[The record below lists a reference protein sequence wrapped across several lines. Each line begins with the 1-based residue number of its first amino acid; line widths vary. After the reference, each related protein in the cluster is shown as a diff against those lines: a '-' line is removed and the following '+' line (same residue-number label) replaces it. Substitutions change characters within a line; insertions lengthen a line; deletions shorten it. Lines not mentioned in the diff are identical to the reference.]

1 MKKVFSVFL
10 IFAMVFSLLTACV
23 DNPTPTESTEE
34 MSEPDMN
41 ITPKFPAKDEP
52 LNILMIGSSFC
63 YYYVEELYG
72 MLTAAGYKDVNVC
85 NVYYS
90 GGTLAQH
97 WNWWKLAESNYTFYT
112 TNARGRVNSGE
123 KVSLDFCLNQRDWDV
138 ISLQEG
144 TSQIYKPGA
153 ENHLSET
160 KQYWSELYD
169 YMMKRFPNVRFLWHQ
184 PWSRQQGYV
193 QASDPSSQ
201 PMTAERQVLCQEQIE
216 LFAKAVCQHYD
227 GKVQRVNTGNAWQII
242 RQKYNYDE
250 MCARL
255 ASNNGAG
262 DYNHD
267 GDIGG
272 GQYLN
277 ACVWF
282 EVITGESCIGNT
294 YVPTYNSNIILTDE
308 LQSKL
313 RVDVSGST
321 FSLKP
326 ELIDI
331 IQKSAHEA
339 VAQLGLEIAE

>member
-1 MKKVFSVFL
+1 MRRFLSIFL
-10 IFAMVFSLLTACV
+10 ILTQAFSLLTACGS
-23 DNPTPTESTEE
+23 NPGNIDSTEE
-34 MSEPDMN
+34 MSEPTMN
-41 ITPKFPAKDEP
+41 TTPSLPSKDVP

-97 WNWWKLAESNYTFYT
+97 WLWWKNGDAKYEFYT
-112 TNARGRVNSGE
+112 TNAQGRVSAGQ
-123 KVSLDFCLNQRDWDV
+123 KVNLEFCLKQRPWDV

-169 YMMKRFPNVRFLWHQ
+169 YMMQRFPNVCFLWHQ

-193 QASDPSSQ
+193 PTSTPDSQ
-201 PMTAERQVLCQEQIE
+201 PMTAENQVLYQEQIE
-216 LFAKAVCQHYD
+216 LFAKSVCQHYE
-227 GKVQRVNTGNAWQII
+227 GKVQRVNTGSAWQII

-255 ASNNGAG
+255 ASNNGVG

-313 RVDVSGST
+313 KVDVSGST
-321 FSLKP
+321 FTLKS

-339 VAQLGLEIAE
+339 VAQLGLGIAE

>member
-34 MSEPDMN
+34 MSEPTMN
-41 ITPKFPAKDEP
+41 TTPSLPSKDEP
-52 LNILMIGSSFC
+52 LNVLMIGSSFC

-97 WNWWKLAESNYTFYT
+97 WLWWKNGDANYEFYT
-112 TNARGRVNSGE
+112 TNAQGRVSAGQ
-123 KVSLDFCLNQRDWDV
+123 KVNLEFCLKQRDWDV

-193 QASDPSSQ
+193 PTSTPDSQ
-201 PMTAERQVLCQEQIE
+201 PMTAENQVLHQEQIE
-216 LFAKAVCQHYD
+216 LFAKSVCQHYE

-255 ASNNGAG
+255 ASNNGVG

-294 YVPTYNSNIILTDE
+294 YVPTYNSNIILADE

-331 IQKSAHEA
+331 IQISAHEA
-339 VAQLGLEIAE
+339 VGQLGLEIAE